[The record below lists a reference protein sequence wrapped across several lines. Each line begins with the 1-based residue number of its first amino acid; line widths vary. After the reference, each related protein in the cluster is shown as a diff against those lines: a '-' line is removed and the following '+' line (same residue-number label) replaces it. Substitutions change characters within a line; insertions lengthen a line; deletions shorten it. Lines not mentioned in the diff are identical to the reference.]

1 MSPFLVHEEIKKAR
15 RNNERITI
23 DELGR
28 RCGDRIRHRYI
39 KMSKQMFEC
48 EQCGGFPRHWVRG
61 LKLHSWFTLWFYIP
75 PKQTDFTAI
84 TVNPEELEVPV
95 DLTDFLKENESEKN

>member
-1 MSPFLVHEEIKKAR
+1 MSPLVVFKEIKKAKDKD
-15 RNNERITI
+15 ERITI

-48 EQCGGFPRHWVRG
+48 EECGGFPRHWVRG
-61 LKLHSWFTLWFYIP
+61 LKAHSWITLWFYKP
-75 PKQTDFTAI
+75 PKQTDFTA
-84 TVNPEELEVPV
+84 VNRNSEDLEVPM
-95 DLTDFLKENESEKN
+95 DLTDFLKRNES